1 MDSVRKEEILE
12 APVAITPGGSWIVLH
27 PEKTL
32 NSAMCSTI
40 DLDLIGLDD
49 NNTDG
54 NSEESSKEG
63 FRKQLI
69 NNPYKFSYHILV
81 APSPGITFEDAIKL
95 CGEQQMFLGIIV
107 NEDQNEM
114 VT

>member
-1 MDSVRKEEILE
+1 
-12 APVAITPGGSWIVLH
+12 
-27 PEKTL
+27 
-32 NSAMCSTI
+32 MCTEQCVEQCECPPSKPIWEQGQCVTQQ
-40 DLDLIGLDD
+40 LCP
-49 NNTDG
+49 DG

-63 FRKQLI
+63 FRKELI